1 MHYRR
6 CGLVTLLAAL
16 AAPVGARADGHL
28 DAEKP
33 CISHLSWMTGSW
45 AGNIGGP
52 VLEENWTEAKAGSI
66 AALVRITSA
75 EGTSMVEIV
84 NIQEMEDTLVL
95 HIQQWDPGFVPR
107 AAAQKMML
115 DSLGEQSVNFAA
127 VSPVGLTTLGYS
139 LTAEHQLLLPITT
152 ADDQAM
158 TIPLAAMQRSP
169 R

>member
-1 MHYRR
+1 MHYRLSY
-6 CGLVTLLAAL
+6 LVILLAAL
-16 AAPVGARADGHL
+16 AAPFGVIADGNL
-28 DAEKP
+28 DSEKAS
-33 CISHLSWMTGSW
+33 ISHLSWMTGSW

-84 NIQEMEDTLVL
+84 NIQEMEGTLIL

-107 AAAQKMML
+107 AAAQKMVL
-115 DSLGEQSVNFAA
+115 DSIGEQSVNFAA
-127 VSPVGLTTLGYS
+127 VSPGGLKTLGYS
-139 LTAEHQLLLPITT
+139 LTEEHQFSIPITT

-158 TIPLAAMQRSP
+158 TLPLAAIQR
-169 R
+169 